1 MGHTSAVH
9 EAMTF
14 KTSFIFQLQW
24 NLLILAFWHRQKTG
38 FEASERNRDASNA
51 STARKLTLAALR
63 TIRMAAVLP
72 LSFPIRIDALRTW
85 RVLSQIGF

>member
-1 MGHTSAVH
+1 MLFVHSFARSKSTRARSLDPAPGFKKDLVGHTSAVH

-38 FEASERNRDASNA
+38 FEASERN
-51 STARKLTLAALR
+51 
-63 TIRMAAVLP
+63 
-72 LSFPIRIDALRTW
+72 IDA
-85 RVLSQIGF
+85 